1 MRTGTSTLLF
11 EAVEG
16 WGRLPEGYAFGY
28 THGIVADAND
38 RIYVLHTSKP
48 NVVVFDR
55 DGRFL
60 TAWHADGIGDNAHGF
75 YLHREQ
81 DGEYLYISDCNTG
94 AVVKTTLQ
102 GEVVLRLDKPDL
114 PDVYGEGKPYRP
126 TDIAVAPNGDIYVT
140 DGYGQN
146 WIHRYSASGEWL
158 FSWGGTGR
166 EPGRMK
172 CPHGISVKTP
182 GGEPELYVADRGNNR
197 IQVFTLDGAH
207 KRFIDHDMDRPCSFY
222 FHGGRMYFPDLNS
235 RVTIFDENDR
245 LLTHLGEDQQAYKQ
259 AGWPNLPKSYY
270 RLGRFSSPH
279 GLCVDSQGDVYVA
292 EWISDGRL
300 TKLKRVNA

>member
-1 MRTGTSTLLF
+1 MRTGTSAMQY

-16 WGRLPEGYAFGY
+16 WGRLPEGHAFGY
-28 THGIVADAND
+28 THGIVADEND
-38 RIYVLHTSKP
+38 RIYVLHSLKP

-55 DGRFL
+55 DGQFI
-60 TAWHADGIGDNAHGF
+60 TSWQVEGIGTGAHGF

-81 DGEYLYISDCNTG
+81 AAEYLYISDSNNG
-94 AVVKTTLQ
+94 NVVKTSLQ
-102 GEVVLRLDKPDL
+102 GDVVLRLGRPDL
-114 PDVYGEGKPYRP
+114 PEVYVEGKPYKP
-126 TDIAVAPNGDIYVT
+126 TDIAVAPNGDIYVA

-158 FSWGGTGR
+158 SSFGGTGS
-166 EPGRMK
+166 EPGQLK
-172 CPHGISVKTP
+172 CPHGVSVKTS
-182 GGEPELYVADRGNNR
+182 GEEVELYVADRGNFR
-197 IQVFTLDGAH
+197 IQVFTLDGEH

-222 FHGGRMYFPDLNS
+222 FHGGLMYFPDLNS

-259 AGWPNLPKSYY
+259 AGWPNLPKSYF
-270 RLGRFSSPH
+270 RTGRFSSPH
-279 GLCVDSQGDVYVA
+279 GLCVDSQGSVYVA

-300 TKLKRVNA
+300 TKLKRVTG